1 MTESN
6 GEAILSNN
14 PTPHIYTRQSIGS
27 KLKAHHL
34 THADQSSVR
43 RRWSIWPR
51 RTGGAKS
58 YTQSSENAKKYDAF
72 RRLYTRVDGMQRE
85 SYDYSKKGPCQ
96 DAVGSRTCPELDPPR
111 PSRIQAKTFDSCLG
125 VPASPQSA
133 KSV

>member
-58 YTQSSENAKKYDAF
+58 YTQSSENAKNMT
-72 RRLYTRVDGMQRE
+72 LLEGSTREWTGCKE
-85 SYDYSKKGPCQ
+85 
-96 DAVGSRTCPELDPPR
+96 SRTTTQRKDL
-111 PSRIQAKTFDSCLG
+111 AKTL
-125 VPASPQSA
+125 
-133 KSV
+133 